1 MTFVSEIVLILVFH
15 HAVFRYK
22 PFSFFFAHQVSK
34 AAPAT
39 SAKPVP
45 VATSPTAVNHTAT
58 SAGREKLPMNI
69 LLHEII

>member
-1 MTFVSEIVLILVFH
+1 MTFVSETVLILVFH
-15 HAVFRYK
+15 PAVFRYN

-45 VATSPTAVNHTAT
+45 VATSPTAVNLTAT
-58 SAGREKLPMNI
+58 SAGREKQSTNEYIVM
-69 LLHEII
+69 